1 MIPIFALAAASF
13 SVALYKWFALAFR
26 RKPSQRR
33 ITELLKAVAQGDE
46 HSALENA
53 KPIRG
58 PVGTM
63 LYAGAMHLNEPREL
77 IEEVMYESVLATRLR
92 SQRLL
97 PFIAISAAAAPL
109 LGLLGTVT
117 GIINTFKLITVFGTG
132 DVKTLSGGISEAL
145 ITTEFGLIVAIP
157 SLLLHALLSRKARGI
172 VDQMEKYSVAFV
184 NQVGKSPFRR
194 RSPPAQIGPLH
205 DLGAAPKAPNGGAVP
220 TDEHIKEIVTDLLIA
235 RGMEAIRDQ
244 RKTAVTPRHESADDA
259 RGSSAARRDVVAGAG
274 APTAKVH

>member
-1 MIPIFALAAASF
+1 VFDLEPVADVRDFIETGGNVLLAIAAATFVMWALILERAWYFRRVHPGVARKVREEWDARRDRSSWYAHQIRRLLISDVQGRLNQGLLMINTF
-13 SVALYKWFALAFR
+13 VALC
-26 RKPSQRR
+26 
-33 ITELLKAVAQGDE
+33 
-46 HSALENA
+46 
-53 KPIRG
+53 
-58 PVGTM
+58 
-63 LYAGAMHLNEPREL
+63 
-77 IEEVMYESVLATRLR
+77 
-92 SQRLL
+92 
-97 PFIAISAAAAPL
+97 PL